1 MRIKAV
7 FPFCPQTS
15 SDHILKFPNY
25 ICVCVC
31 VCVCVCLCV
40 SVCVSVCVC
49 LCVYMRM
56 AVYVWKSED
65 NLKKSILSFDLWVQ
79 GIN

>member
-25 ICVCVC
+25 ICVFMCVCVCVCVSVCVC
-31 VCVCVCLCV
+31 VCVCVCV
-40 SVCVSVCVC
+40 SVCGHAHGSACVEVRGQ
-49 LCVYMRM
+49 LEEIH
-56 AVYVWKSED
+56 SQ
-65 NLKKSILSFDLWVQ
+65 L
-79 GIN
+79 